1 MGDVVLGLQVSAISM
16 SIVFGV
22 LALLMVVI
30 GVMRRALAIGHGKTA
45 AASPGACEQSVDPE
59 IVSAIAAAVTCYLE
73 SEEIHDREDTK
84 QTADEARSARR
95 LKSIKTIRRIADDAW
110 AVAGRQALMEQVLLR
125 KVS

>member
-30 GVMRRALAIGHGKTA
+30 RAMRRALAIAHGKSA
-45 AASPGACEQSVDPE
+45 AASPGACTQDVAPE
-59 IVSAIAAAVTCYLE
+59 IVSAIAAAVTYYLE
-73 SEEIHDREDTK
+73 SEETHDTTDTK
-84 QTADEARSARR
+84 QAADEVRSTRR

-110 AVAGRQALMEQVLLR
+110 AVAGRQALMEQVPLR